1 MTLFHADT
9 NRGKKGMNRM
19 GVLPYYKGIL
29 VHDHWKSYFYYQCKH
44 VLCNAH
50 YLRELESAAELYN
63 QKWTK
68 KM

>member
-1 MTLFHADT
+1 
-9 NRGKKGMNRM
+9 M

-50 YLRELESAAELYN
+50 HLRELESAAELYN